1 MATSST
7 STTQDARFQ
16 GYVADAMGAFDAGF
30 TSKAGQQR
38 AIDRL
43 NRAAELLRGDV
54 HQQCWDLKHDEASRE
69 RVDNAYWMNFDLHV
83 WSAKRRAELLG
94 YLPEAEAIA
103 NQFDDLAE
111 LRRSIKAA
119 PIVPVERKDCD
130 ASAKAV
136 TTLRELM
143 EKRGEQYARGV
154 QLTEV
159 FGRLPVYANAHLV
172 TNQHGTTFVR
182 VFWYMLGE
190 LTPLNMI
197 MAVLQSPEAKAAME
211 AKA

>member
-1 MATSST
+1 M
-7 STTQDARFQ
+7 TTVETTRFQ
-16 GYVADAMGAFDAGF
+16 KYVGAAMDAFEAGF
-30 TSKAGQQR
+30 TSKAAQKR
-38 AIDRL
+38 AFDSL
-43 NRAAELLRGDV
+43 NRAAGVLREDV
-54 HQQCWDLKHDEASRE
+54 HQLCWDLAKQDAANDERTDS
-69 RVDNAYWMNFDLHV
+69 AYWMNFDLHV
-83 WSAKRRAELLG
+83 WGAKRRAELLG

-103 NQFDDLAE
+103 NQYDDLAA
-111 LRRSIKAA
+111 LRASIKVA
-119 PIVPVERKDCD
+119 PIVPVERQACEITT
-130 ASAKAV
+130 KAI

-182 VFWYMLGE
+182 VFWFMLGE
-190 LTPLNMI
+190 LTPLNII

-211 AKA
+211 AKAAQA

>member
-1 MATSST
+1 MATVE
-7 STTQDARFQ
+7 TTRFQ
-16 GYVADAMGAFDAGF
+16 KYVGAAMDAFEAGF
-30 TSKAGQQR
+30 TSKAAQKR
-38 AIDRL
+38 AFDSL
-43 NRAAELLRGDV
+43 NRAAGVLREDV
-54 HQQCWDLKHDEASRE
+54 HQLCWDLAKQDAANGE
-69 RVDNAYWMNFDLHV
+69 RTDSAYWMNFDLHV
-83 WSAKRRAELLG
+83 WGAKRRAELLG

-103 NQFDDLAE
+103 NQYDDLAA
-111 LRRSIKAA
+111 LRTSIKAA
-119 PIVPVERKDCD
+119 PIVPVERETCEITT
-130 ASAKAV
+130 KAI

-190 LTPLNMI
+190 LTPLNII

-211 AKA
+211 AKAAQA